1 MTRCASHEGYS
12 LSVPGPHHVLLI
24 PGFFGFANLND
35 FAYFGHVRDYLVE
48 AGPAAGLDGE
58 IRVVETEPTASLR
71 RRAALLTEAISRLL
85 DESPKG
91 ARVSLV
97 GHSSG
102 GLDAR
107 LAVSPEVNLPTSAD
121 VRRAAAAVPSVLC
134 VSTPHLGTPL
144 AHLLNTLLG
153 QQLLRVLSVATI
165 YSLRAGRLPL
175 RAVLRL
181 ARLFQRRDMPAD
193 GMIESLARDL
203 LADFSKP
210 RRLAIEEFLSHLGN
224 DQDLLGQITPGGMDL
239 FNASTGDR
247 PGVRYGCV
255 VTRARAPGLRSTISA
270 GIDPYAQATHALFVA
285 LYRLAARTP
294 TELTP
299 RLDRAQVIALRRAYD
314 HRPDMTANDGMVPTL
329 SQVRGTVVHAAW
341 ADHHD
346 IIGHFH
352 EPQHVPPHLDWLTSG
367 SGFDRAGF
375 EAAWRSVVTW
385 LGGAPGQQQDATGVG
400 LA

>member
-1 MTRCASHEGYS
+1 M
-12 LSVPGPHHVLLI
+12 PGPHHVLLI

-35 FAYFGHVRDYLVE
+35 FAYFGHVRDYLAE
-48 AGPAAGLDGE
+48 IGPGHGLDGE
-58 IRVVETEPTASLR
+58 IRVVETPPTASLR
-71 RRAALLTEAISRLL
+71 KRAARLAEAIGKLL
-85 DESPKG
+85 DESPPN

-107 LAVSPEVNLPTSAD
+107 LVVSPEVSLPTSAD
-121 VRRAAAAVPSVLC
+121 VRRAAAAVPAVVC

-144 AHLLNTLLG
+144 AHLFNTLLG

-175 RAVLRL
+175 KVVLRL
-181 ARLFQRRDMPAD
+181 ARLFQRQDAPAD

-210 RRLAIEEFLSHLGN
+210 RRLAIEEFLENLGK

-255 VTRARAPGLRSTISA
+255 VTRARAPGLRSALAA
-270 GIDPYAQATHALFVA
+270 GLDPYAQATHALFVA
-285 LYRLAARTP
+285 LYRLGARTP
-294 TELTP
+294 KERTP
-299 RLDRAQVIALRRAYD
+299 RLDRQQLIELRRAYG
-314 HRPDMTANDGMVPTL
+314 HRPDVSANDGMVPTL
-329 SQVRGTVVHAAW
+329 SQVRGTVVHAVW

-346 IIGHFH
+346 VIGHFH
-352 EPQHVPPHLDWLTSG
+352 QPRHVPPHLDWLTSG

-375 EAAWRSVVTW
+375 ELTWQRVVAWLAA
-385 LGGAPGQQQDATGVG
+385 GAPPQEASGVG

>member
-1 MTRCASHEGYS
+1 M
-12 LSVPGPHHVLLI
+12 PGPHHVLLI

-48 AGPAAGLDGE
+48 IGPGHGLDGE
-58 IRVVETEPTASLR
+58 IRVVETPPTASLR
-71 RRAALLTEAISRLL
+71 KRAARLAEAIARLL
-85 DESPKG
+85 DESPPN

-107 LAVSPEVNLPTSAD
+107 LVVSPEVSLPTSAD
-121 VRRAAAAVPSVLC
+121 VRRAAAAVPAVVC

-144 AHLLNTLLG
+144 AHLFNTLLG

-175 RAVLRL
+175 KVVLRL
-181 ARLFQRRDMPAD
+181 ARLFQKADAPAD

-210 RRLAIEEFLSHLGN
+210 RRLAIEEFLENLGK

-239 FNASTGDR
+239 FNAATGDR

-255 VTRARAPGLRSTISA
+255 VTRARAPGLRSVIAA
-270 GIDPYAQATHALFVA
+270 GLDPYAQATHALFVA
-285 LYRLAARTP
+285 LYRLGARTP
-294 TELTP
+294 QERTP
-299 RLDRAQVIALRRAYD
+299 RLDRQQLIELRRAYG
-314 HRPDMTANDGMVPTL
+314 HRPDVSANDGMVPTL
-329 SQVRGTVVHAAW
+329 SQVRGTVVHAVW

-346 IIGHFH
+346 VIGHFH
-352 EPQHVPPHLDWLTSG
+352 QPRHVPPHLDWLTSG

-375 EAAWRSVVTW
+375 EATWQRVVAW
-385 LGGAPGQQQDATGVG
+385 LAAAPPRQEASGVG